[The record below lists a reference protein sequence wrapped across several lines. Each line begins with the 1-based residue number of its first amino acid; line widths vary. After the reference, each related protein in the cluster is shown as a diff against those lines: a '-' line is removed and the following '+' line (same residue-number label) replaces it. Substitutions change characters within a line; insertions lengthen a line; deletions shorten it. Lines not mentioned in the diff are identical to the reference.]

1 MKILII
7 GAGWIGQKCNEAW
20 EDSVIISKKIQSIED
35 ALSVIA
41 EHNPDVV
48 LNAAGVTGKPNVDW
62 CETHVR
68 ETVEGNTLLP
78 FYIAEACKKKA
89 VYLLH
94 IGSGCVFYGESSH
107 ADGKWRPDDF
117 ANPQAVYSRAKY
129 AGDLILENYENVGIA
144 RIRMP
149 IDSEPG
155 PRNIIDKLVSYE
167 KIIDVENSVTVI
179 DDMVKVFRELL
190 ERKIAG
196 NFHVVNSGT
205 IKHKEIIDL
214 FKKYVDPTLEK
225 EWITEEELVSLGL
238 ATKKRSNNFLDSSNL
253 IEKGIEVPDVH
264 ESMEKLMKEY
274 AEKIKN

>member
-1 MKILII
+1 MRILII
-7 GAGWIGQKCNEAW
+7 GNGWIGNKCLQAW
-20 EDSVIISKKIQSIED
+20 DDAEMYDGRIQSIED
-35 ALSVIA
+35 AVKVLGDY
-41 EHNPDVV
+41 NPEVV

-78 FYIAEACKKKA
+78 FYIAEACKKVG

-94 IGSGCVFYGESSH
+94 IGSGCVFYGESNH
-107 ADGKWRPDDF
+107 ADGMWRPDDF

-129 AGDLILENYENVGIA
+129 AGDLLLENYENVGIA

-179 DDMVKVFRELL
+179 DDMIEVFRKLL

-205 IKHKEIIDL
+205 VKHKEIIDL
-214 FKKYVDPTLEK
+214 YKKYVDPTLEK
-225 EWITEEELVSLGL
+225 EWISEEELVSLGL

-253 IEKGIEVPDVH
+253 RAKGIEVPEVN